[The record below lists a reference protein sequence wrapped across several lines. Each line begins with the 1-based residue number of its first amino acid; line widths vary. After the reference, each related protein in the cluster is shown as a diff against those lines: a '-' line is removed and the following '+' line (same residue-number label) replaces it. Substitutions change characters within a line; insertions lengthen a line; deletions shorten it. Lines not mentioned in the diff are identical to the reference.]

1 MHISLADD
9 IDDAGAQER
18 EANFKAIYGV
28 KVLEIQQNNT
38 FAREEK
44 VKQVGKCPFGR
55 FCWLVRREEGRK
67 D

>member
-28 KVLEIQQNNT
+28 EVLEIQQNNT